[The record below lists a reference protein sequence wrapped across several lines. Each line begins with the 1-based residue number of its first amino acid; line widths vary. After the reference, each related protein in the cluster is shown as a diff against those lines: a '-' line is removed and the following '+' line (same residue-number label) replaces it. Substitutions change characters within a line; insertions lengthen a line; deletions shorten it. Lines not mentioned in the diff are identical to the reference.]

1 MEEVKLNSPNSG
13 VMIYQSDTFHK
24 TSQALHSCLRFSHLG
39 VPKWALWIRS
49 WNYIM
54 SKASFGCCHPSTLCS
69 SPTGSKEPEH
79 LFFRP
84 PATPSNRQ
92 WIDDEAHISDPHWLA
107 PGGPGHPSR
116 ARLGRLIPGPEALRA
131 FAHYLHDFSKFLNSS
146 TLRHSPCHAQVPFLL
161 PSATPIFP
169 LRLGAK
175 Q

>member
-107 PGGPGHPSR
+107 PGGPTRRELASDASFPVQKHFV
-116 ARLGRLIPGPEALRA
+116 L
-131 FAHYLHDFSKFLNSS
+131 
-146 TLRHSPCHAQVPFLL
+146 SPIIY
-161 PSATPIFP
+161 TIFP
-169 LRLGAK
+169 NFLTLVHCDIPRATRRSPFYFPAPH
-175 Q
+175 QSSP